1 VVFIEFSAS
10 VRVAWLVAALVLG
23 SVHLVLGSVHWT
35 ALSAII
41 LNLVVFVLCFFVVE
55 PFRLVRHG
63 RVVNRRGDQN
73 YPGWGQN
80 LWAGRAHHGKG
91 ARLPQ
96 PACGVIKHDD
106 YCN

>member
-55 PFRLVRHG
+55 PFRLVRMAA
-63 RVVNRRGDQN
+63 
-73 YPGWGQN
+73 W
-80 LWAGRAHHGKG
+80 
-91 ARLPQ
+91 
-96 PACGVIKHDD
+96 
-106 YCN
+106 